1 MQLKKLWF
9 KLILFMQNV
18 DIGLHDDW
26 CALLEFV
33 VKNRILFSCGPDVES
48 IGREVDKAIY
58 IYSQSYMVFPVVMYR
73 CESLTI
79 KKAEL

>member
-1 MQLKKLWF
+1 
-9 KLILFMQNV
+9 MQNV
-18 DIGLHDDW
+18 DIWLHGDW

-33 VKNRILFSCGPDVES
+33 VKKHGILFSCGPDGES
-48 IGREVDKAIY
+48 IGREVDKGP
-58 IYSQSYMVFPVVMYR
+58 YSQSYMVFPVVMYR